1 MQHIAEWAV
10 NVAVVSEPYWIPTN
24 RENWASDRLGLV
36 AIIVSGG
43 LQLEKKVK
51 GDGYV
56 ITKCGEILLVGI
68 YCPPNATAATLE
80 ASLDRLSADLQRFTL
95 PTLICGDF
103 NAKSPAWG
111 SRVSDVRGD
120 IIVLEWATALGLA
133 ILNRGTVPTCVR
145 PQGKSRV
152 DITFASPAVA
162 SRVSGWT
169 VRAEAESL
177 SEHRYITFQV
187 ADTHRTAAPNPFAST
202 ALFPRWRV
210 KCLDRDMAQEAA
222 LVKAW
227 LPVPEGPID
236 VNDESTW
243 MIPQCLPASRL

>member
-43 LQLEKKVK
+43 LQLVKKVK

-111 SRVSDVRGD
+111 SRVSDVRGY
-120 IIVLEWATALGLA
+120 IVLEWATALGLA

-145 PQGKSRV
+145 PQV
-152 DITFASPAVA
+152 
-162 SRVSGWT
+162 
-169 VRAEAESL
+169 
-177 SEHRYITFQV
+177 
-187 ADTHRTAAPNPFAST
+187 N
-202 ALFPRWRV
+202 
-210 KCLDRDMAQEAA
+210 LDDPSM
-222 LVKAW
+222 
-227 LPVPEGPID
+227 PPG
-236 VNDESTW
+236 
-243 MIPQCLPASRL
+243 LPALTHVCDVAMPRAGPLPPKRAVYWWSDEIAQLRRACIAARRESSRHRRRRQRDPNLDTPLYDAYNVAKKTLQTAIAKA